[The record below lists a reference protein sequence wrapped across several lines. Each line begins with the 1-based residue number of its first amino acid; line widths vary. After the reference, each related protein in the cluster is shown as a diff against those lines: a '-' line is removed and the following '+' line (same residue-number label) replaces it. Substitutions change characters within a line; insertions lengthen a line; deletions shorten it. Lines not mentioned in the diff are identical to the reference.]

1 MKDGIV
7 NDTLLREFYESLDP
21 RSRAS
26 LDAATDRVVEVK
38 KRGGK
43 IAVVTGSGPNI
54 HEGVTTLI
62 AELMDKGIVDG
73 VTTSSAVVGHE
84 MAGALDVVKMCNATE
99 VGMDEAFMPRG
110 NVFEFTQMSEGDLA
124 AIRAEMVLDDDLIG
138 RGKSA
143 KGHFVLKAAGNMAY
157 PMGLRNETIA
167 EEILSVARMLGL
179 PFETVAGWG
188 CDRRTML
195 GIGAEKGLPVLVT
208 IPQMIGGGAI
218 GIAIGD
224 SISVGERS
232 LRVARMLGEAD
243 IIIESAVAL
252 TQEIHDGPFETY
264 TGHGIWSHWKGLGTY
279 SLKDKTLIR
288 IDLDENLR
296 KAQDIQKESKLI
308 QEAIDKGLPKTKIA
322 RIPFRMEM
330 SAFARHEGSLP
341 IIGDIGRIWPVLAAR
356 AAERLGIALEFM
368 SYSQETDEGRAMRD
382 WIVENVTILDRSKI
396 RARAE
401 EYSRLRIRS
410 SASGAR

>member
-1 MKDGIV
+1 MTKNGGV
-7 NDTLLREFYESLDP
+7 NASLLREFHESLDP
-21 RSRAS
+21 RSRES
-26 LDAATDRVVEVK
+26 LMAAADAIVEVK
-38 KRGGK
+38 KRGGN

-73 VTTSSAVVGHE
+73 VTTSSAVIGHE
-84 MAGALDVVKMCNATE
+84 MAGSLDVVKMCDATE

-110 NVFEFTQMSEGDLA
+110 NVFEFTRMSESDLA
-124 AIRAEMVLDDDLIG
+124 RIREEMVLDDALLE
-138 RGKSA
+138 RGKAA

-167 EEILSVARMLGL
+167 EEILSIARTLGL

-195 GIGAEKGLPVLVT
+195 GAGAEKGLPVLVT

-218 GIAIGD
+218 GIAIGE

-232 LRVARMLGEAD
+232 LRVAQMLGKAD

-264 TGHGIWSHWKGLGTY
+264 TGHGIWSHWKGMGTY
-279 SLKDKTLIR
+279 SLKGKTLIR

-322 RIPFRMEM
+322 KIPFRMEM
-330 SAFARHEGSLP
+330 SAFARHEGSIP
-341 IIGDIGRIWPVLAAR
+341 IIGDIGKIWPLIAAT
-356 AAERLGIALEFM
+356 AAERLGVSLGFM
-368 SYSQETDEGRAMRD
+368 SYSQETDEGRKMRD
-382 WIVENVTILDRSKI
+382 WIVENVGILDRAKI
-396 RARAE
+396 RARAG
-401 EYSRLRIRS
+401 EYASLRTRP
-410 SASGAR
+410 GEAR

>member
-1 MKDGIV
+1 MTKNGGV
-7 NDTLLREFYESLDP
+7 NASLLREFHESLDP
-21 RSRAS
+21 RSRES
-26 LDAATDRVVEVK
+26 LMAAADAIVEVK
-38 KRGGK
+38 KRGGN

-73 VTTSSAVVGHE
+73 VTTSSAVIGHE
-84 MAGALDVVKMCNATE
+84 MAGSLDVVKMCDATE

-110 NVFEFTQMSEGDLA
+110 NVFEFTRMSESDLA
-124 AIRAEMVLDDDLIG
+124 RIREEMVLDDALLE
-138 RGKSA
+138 RGKAA

-167 EEILSVARMLGL
+167 EEILSIARTLGL

-195 GIGAEKGLPVLVT
+195 GAGAEKGLPVLVT

-218 GIAIGD
+218 GIAIGE

-232 LRVARMLGEAD
+232 LRVAQMLGKAD

-264 TGHGIWSHWKGLGTY
+264 TGHGIWSHWKGMGTY
-279 SLKDKTLIR
+279 SLKGKTLIR

-322 RIPFRMEM
+322 KIPFRMEM
-330 SAFARHEGSLP
+330 SAFARHEGSIP
-341 IIGDIGRIWPVLAAR
+341 IIGDIGKIWPLIAAT
-356 AAERLGIALEFM
+356 AAERLGVSLGFM
-368 SYSQETDEGRAMRD
+368 SYSQETDEGRKMRD
-382 WIVENVTILDRSKI
+382 WIVENVGILDRAKI
-396 RARAE
+396 RARAGA
-401 EYSRLRIRS
+401 YASLRTRP
-410 SASGAR
+410 GEAR